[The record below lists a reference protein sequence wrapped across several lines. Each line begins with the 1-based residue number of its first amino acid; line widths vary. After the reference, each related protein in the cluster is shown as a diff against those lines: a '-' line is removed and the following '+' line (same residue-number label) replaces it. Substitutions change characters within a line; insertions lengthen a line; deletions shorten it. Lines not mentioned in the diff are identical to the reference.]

1 MIVEK
6 DGDKTMSKRMRK
18 IIITL
23 SLTLVSAIAVA
34 SLLIAYVG
42 GIRGTGFLGVWFFLT
57 FGIIVV
63 LAQLIPAGILISSLI
78 GTAFSSFRKG
88 EMPIRAT

>member
-1 MIVEK
+1 MPEKMKKILIV
-6 DGDKTMSKRMRK
+6 
-18 IIITL
+18 L
-23 SLTLVSAIAVA
+23 SLALVLAIALL
-34 SLLIAYVG
+34 SLGIAYAGGVRGVG
-42 GIRGTGFLGVWFFLT
+42 LLGVWFFLT
-57 FGIIVV
+57 GGIIVV